1 MRIISGDARGIRLA
15 LPTGGEELRPT
26 EDRVKESLF
35 TTLGDFTGAK
45 VLDLF
50 SGTGAL
56 GLEALSRGAARVVMV
71 ERDVNHVETIQ
82 ENLRVVCK
90 AIAAR
95 GRVPGEATVLAADV
109 SKVPELLSDGSF
121 SYVLADPP
129 YHPASG
135 EYGARELLMDERL
148 TRFCDAQTIL
158 ALEHATD
165 VLDLPWSPYSAWR
178 LLRTRS
184 FGIRSVSYAKLSLS
198 NPSSAEDETE
208 EFV

>member
-15 LPTGGEELRPT
+15 VPAAGGDIRPT

-35 TTLGDFTGAK
+35 STLGDLAGAA

-71 ERDVNHVETIQ
+71 ERDPRHAEVIH
-82 ENLRVVCK
+82 ENLAAVRQ
-90 AIAAR
+90 AIQAR
-95 GRVPGEATVLAADV
+95 GRMPGEATVLVAEAARA
-109 SKVPELLSDGSF
+109 PELLPQVKF
-121 SYVLADPP
+121 AFVLADPP
-129 YHPASG
+129 YHPAQG
-135 EYGARELLMDERL
+135 EYGGRELLLDEKW
-148 TRFCDAQTIL
+148 TRFCDGRTLL

-165 VLDLPWSPYSAWR
+165 TLELPWSPRSPWR
-178 LLRTRS
+178 LLRKRS
-184 FGIRSVSYAKLSLS
+184 FGIRSVSYAKMTS
-198 NPSSAEDETE
+198 PDELPADE